1 MSNICSRLNTKYAC
15 ALLMDISLT
24 VCISVYVCMYV
35 YVIFPGKISMI
46 LKSYAVQK
54 VQTL

>member
-1 MSNICSRLNTKYAC
+1 
-15 ALLMDISLT
+15 MDVSLT

-54 VQTL
+54 V